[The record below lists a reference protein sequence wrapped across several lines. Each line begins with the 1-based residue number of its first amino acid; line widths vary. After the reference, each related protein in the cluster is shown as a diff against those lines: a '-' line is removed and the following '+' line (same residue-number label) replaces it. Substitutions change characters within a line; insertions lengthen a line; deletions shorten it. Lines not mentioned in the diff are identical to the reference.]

1 VTAEKVGKQ
10 LSTLVENSKEGDVLM
25 LYFCGHGFR
34 KEAKKYANNSGFEEM
49 IICNN
54 KTSLKS

>member
-1 VTAEKVGKQ
+1 MLILHE
-10 LSTLVENSKEGDVLM
+10 KEGDVLM